1 MLQFIL
7 GYSIAGLLIG
17 LTITDTRND
26 ILYIIVSG
34 PLVWLI
40 FLMHNGIYE
49 LIHYYIKR
57 KYNYILYYNKATDSI
72 RVANTRDKEEA
83 NRQDNEYRLTS
94 VYLLKHRNTVITKE
108 EYNKIDIFLAE
119 KILHTHLPNEL
130 KLTKK
135 QIKNFP
141 IDL

>member
-17 LTITDTRND
+17 LTITDTRNN

-34 PLVWLI
+34 PLVWLV
-40 FLMHNGIYE
+40 FLVNNGIYE
-49 LIHYYIKR
+49 LVHYYIKR
-57 KYNYILYYNKATDSI
+57 KYNYILYYNKVTDTI
-72 RVANTRDKEEA
+72 RVANTRNKEEA
-83 NRQDNEYRLTS
+83 NRKDNEYRLTNI
-94 VYLLKHRNTVITKE
+94 YLLRCRNIEITKKD
-108 EYNKIDIFLAE
+108 YNKIDIFLAK
-119 KILHTHLPNEL
+119 KILHAHLPNEL

-135 QIKNFP
+135 QIENFP